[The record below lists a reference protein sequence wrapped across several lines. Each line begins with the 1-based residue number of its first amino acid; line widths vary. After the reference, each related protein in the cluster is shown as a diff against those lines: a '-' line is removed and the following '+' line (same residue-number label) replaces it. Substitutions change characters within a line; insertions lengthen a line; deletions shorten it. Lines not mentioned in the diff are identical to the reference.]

1 MMRSRRQRG
10 TSQTAKL
17 PYCSNKPCLLKI
29 LVSFFLSIWCVCGTQ
44 CTAQSQ
50 PDSPS
55 PKGISV
61 PSAPRLKG
69 RWWESASAIRNV
81 TLKDDSSYPQL
92 SLNLDKAQQ
101 QLRLL
106 RDEGFAGIQVFAPA
120 DGGKSYHGLDTR
132 DPYRVDPKY
141 GSIEDFKRVVQAAHQ
156 LDMPAIIFI
165 NLGYS
170 GLDAPSFLKA
180 CDDIREGRTS
190 KEAKWF
196 FWSDSSD
203 APAPATGDTYFMV
216 RPTWLPTYQP
226 LKRERWVYSTRAGH
240 YYWTRWPGK
249 DAQGNTIDLPQ
260 YNWLS
265 SEWQEEAAK
274 IVRFWMNT
282 GIDGMIVDA
291 VNWYAGYTW
300 DKGHALITD
309 IIRSYGDKY
318 SQPEGGGGFHEDPT
332 AWITEGGWVSVQDY
346 GLNLWWEKQNVVL
359 KNAIE
364 TGDPR
369 PIEESLRSYH
379 DRVVAVGGTLNM
391 TFPKVEGVAQQH
403 LAAAMVATTGQLITD
418 WSGKDENIAND
429 PEIQWLLKTKA
440 VHPALFQMGP
450 RRKLPC
456 KDEARNYAFI
466 RTATDGSERILVVAN
481 FGATPQAVE
490 FDTSGLN
497 AKTIKDLKTG
507 EAISMANPL
516 KVATD
521 AYGYRLFLLQ

>member
-1 MMRSRRQRG
+1 MRSPWQKQSR
-10 TSQTAKL
+10 QTAKL
-17 PYCSNKPCLLKI
+17 RYAGNKPYLLK
-29 LVSFFLSIWCVCGTQ
+29 LLLSLLLGWCIYGNQ
-44 CTAQSQ
+44 STAQSNQ
-50 PDSPS
+50 DSLS
-55 PKGISV
+55 PKVV
-61 PSAPRLKG
+61 PSRPASRLSG

-92 SLNLDKAQQ
+92 SLNLEKAQQ
-101 QLRLL
+101 QLQSLKE
-106 RDEGFAGIQVFAPA
+106 EGFAGIQIFAPA

-132 DPYRVDPKY
+132 DHYHIDPKY

-180 CDDIREGRTS
+180 CDDVREGRAS

-216 RPTWLPTYQP
+216 RPTWLSTYQP
-226 LKRERWVYSTRAGH
+226 LKRERWVYNARARH

-265 SEWQEEAAK
+265 PEWQEESAK

-282 GIDGMIVDA
+282 GIDGMVVDA
-291 VNWYAGYTW
+291 VNWYVGYTW

-309 IIRSYGDKY
+309 IIRSYSNKY
-318 SQPEGGGGFHEDPT
+318 SQPEGAGGFHEDPA
-332 AWITEGGWVSVQDY
+332 AWITEGGWASVQDY

-359 KNAIE
+359 KNAVE

-391 TFPKVEGVAQQH
+391 TFPRVEGTAQQH
-403 LAAAMVATTGQLITD
+403 LTAAIVATTGQLITD
-418 WSGKDENIAND
+418 WSDKDENIAND
-429 PEIQWLLKTKA
+429 PEIQWLLKNKA
-440 VHPALFQMGP
+440 VHPALFQTGP

-456 KDEARNYAFI
+456 KDEAKHYAFI
-466 RTATDGSERILVVAN
+466 RTATDGSERVLVVTN
-481 FGATPQAVE
+481 FASAPQVVE
-490 FDTSGLN
+490 LDTSGLN
-497 AKTIKDLKTG
+497 AKAIRDLKTG
-507 EAISMANPL
+507 ETISMTNPL
-516 KVATD
+516 KLLAD
-521 AYGYRLFLLQ
+521 GYGYRLFLLQ

>member
-1 MMRSRRQRG
+1 MPFCG
-10 TSQTAKL
+10 NKL
-17 PYCSNKPCLLKI
+17 SLLKL
-29 LVSFFLSIWCVCGTQ
+29 LVLFLSACSIWGNQ
-44 CTAQSQ
+44 GSAQIQS
-50 PDSPS
+50 DSPS
-55 PKGISV
+55 PKEI
-61 PSAPRLKG
+61 PPQPATRLSG

-81 TLKDDSSYPQL
+81 TLKDDFSYPQL
-92 SLNLDKAQQ
+92 SLTVEKAEQ
-101 QLRLL
+101 QLRSLKE
-106 RDEGFAGIQVFAPA
+106 DGFAGIQVFAPA

-132 DPYRVDPKY
+132 DHYRIDPKY
-141 GSIEDFKRVVQAAHQ
+141 GSVEDFKRIVQAAHR
-156 LDMPAIIFI
+156 LEMPVIIFI

-180 CDDIREGRTS
+180 CDDVREGRAS
-190 KEAKWF
+190 KEMKWF

-216 RPTWLPTYQP
+216 RPTRLSGYQA
-226 LKRERWVYSTRAGH
+226 LERERWVYSARAHH
-240 YYWTRWPGK
+240 YYWTRWSGK

-260 YNWLS
+260 YNWLN
-265 SEWQEEAAK
+265 SEWQEEAAT

-282 GIDGMIVDA
+282 GIDGMVVDA

-300 DKGHALITD
+300 AKGHTLITD
-309 IIRSYGDKY
+309 IIHSYGNKY
-318 SQPEGGGGFHEDPT
+318 SQPEGAGGFHEDPT

-391 TFPKVEGVAQQH
+391 TIPKVEGVAQQQH
-403 LAAAMVATTGQLITD
+403 LAAAMVATTGQFITD
-418 WSGKDENIAND
+418 WSSKDENLAND
-429 PEIQWLLKTKA
+429 PEIQWLLKNKA

-456 KDEARNYAFI
+456 KDEDRHYAFI
-466 RTATDGSERILVVAN
+466 RTATDGSERILIVTN
-481 FGATPQAVE
+481 FGAEPQAVE
-490 FDTSGLN
+490 IDTSGLN
-497 AKTIKDLKTG
+497 AEVMRDLKTG
-507 EAISMANPL
+507 EAISMTNPL
-516 KVATD
+516 QIATD
-521 AYGYRLFLLQ
+521 GYGYRLFLLQ